1 MIKYDYEITVNGNTA
16 KLNKDIHLFREN
28 KNVHYYFA
36 IKNASF
42 NFKGSTDLIEKTN
55 AINAAVTVIK
65 PNGVEVANAIAP
77 VENGKIHL
85 KVTEDLIDEEV
96 EVGDFDLVFDL
107 FDDVDGAVTIPKVA
121 GQFHVLERPC
131 TTPISELVATNTT
144 NEVDQALTDYAI
156 TTYAEPVA
164 STNEDGTFA
173 KKTWVPK
180 EKITTAEL
188 NRMEE
193 GISNVS
199 SQCKDIAKQ
208 ISQGVTTISKESK
221 PKLFLEGTLPT
232 SKTSI
237 TMESTFS
244 FGGNLYK
251 GYVDIK
257 CQGSSSMTYPKKN
270 FTIKFYKDSNLTEKM
285 KFNFL
290 NWGNQNKFCA
300 KANWVDT
307 LHLRNLVCA
316 KLGYDMVKSRPDSE
330 FKTNLLTAPR
340 GGLVDGFPI
349 SIYLNGEFY
358 GIYTMNI
365 PKDDWTF
372 NMDSAN
378 PNHMVLCGETN
389 NDKNMSKISSC
400 QFRKP
405 WSGTDGDDWSV
416 EVGTL
421 TDTLKNSF
429 NRCINFVMTASDSEF
444 KTHISDYLD
453 LYSLI
458 DYYILVGYS
467 CDVDSMARNML
478 MITYDGVHWGAGAY
492 DLDTTFGTETGGSI
506 ADYATLDWDTGY
518 HENNSLLFKRLRE
531 NFVSELKTR
540 YNELRKNELNIVNT
554 ILHAEEIYDAI
565 TDRMFEDEHE
575 KWTNL
580 PSVATNTMTRFR
592 KFVKDRT
599 NYMDTRYNNMTVP
612 VACTSLSL
620 NKSTIELVNVGATET
635 LIPIILPSNCTYGVS
650 YVSDNPNIANIDN
663 NGVVTAKATGNCV
676 ITATCGDKSVQCQ
689 VTVTVQTITVD
700 SISLPATATLFTGDS
715 IQLQATINPSN
726 ATNQNVT
733 WSCDNQNVTLNP
745 NGLSCTVTAVSG
757 DSAIITVKTEDGEK
771 VATCNITITNLTTTI
786 TLDGTEKWN
795 KIGWPN
801 WSDTTNYIPFETS
814 INSKLPRGTI
824 LDESNTKTCMSI
836 DGYDSML
843 STVLDDAPV
852 KGFALFCSFGNAKIG
867 NTKIQLGIET
877 NNLSSADVTGFKS
890 YLANNNLTVKLQAI
904 PDTLLNTITEF
915 TSGIYDDKGQPVDH
929 SSEKRSDI
937 IELPSGASNLY
948 TFTKSGISVVW
959 FYDENQTFISKLTYG
974 NKFEIPSNA
983 KYFATRVVSGVTSL
997 DWFAN

>member
-1 MIKYDYEITVNGNTA
+1 MSYNKKVWKSGDRITKEA
-16 KLNKDIHLFREN
+16 LNN
-28 KNVHYYFA
+28 M
-36 IKNASF
+36 
-42 NFKGSTDLIEKTN
+42 
-55 AINAAVTVIK
+55 
-65 PNGVEVANAIAP
+65 
-77 VENGKIHL
+77 ENGIEAAHQNSGGTGSVSVVDNLNSDSSTSALSAKQGKELNNKMPAKSIVEGGKIYL
-85 KVTEDLIDEEV
+85 AK
-96 EVGDFDLVFDL
+96 
-107 FDDVDGAVTIPKVA
+107 
-121 GQFHVLERPC
+121 
-131 TTPISELVATNTT
+131 
-144 NEVDQALTDYAI
+144 
-156 TTYAEPVA
+156 
-164 STNEDGTFA
+164 EDGTKLDSGTELPA
-173 KKTWVPK
+173 GGSTIEVVNNL
-180 EKITTAEL
+180 ESDSTTAALSAAQGKAL
-188 NRMEE
+188 NT
-193 GISNVS
+193 
-199 SQCKDIAKQ
+199 QYKDIAKQ
-208 ISQGVTTISKESK
+208 ISQGVTTISKESN

-232 SKTSI
+232 SKTSV

-372 NMDSAN
+372 NMDSDN

-400 QFRKP
+400 QFREL

-444 KTHISDYLD
+444 KTNISDYLD

-492 DLDTTFGTETGGSI
+492 DLDTTFGTETGGGV
-506 ADYATLDWDTGY
+506 ANGYATLDWDTGY

-540 YNELRKNELNIVNT
+540 YNELRKNELNIANT

-599 NYMDTRYNNMTVP
+599 DYMDTRYNNMTVP

-635 LIPIILPSNCTYGVS
+635 LIPTILPSNCTYGVS
-650 YVSDNPNIANIDN
+650 YVSDNPNIANVDN

-733 WSCDNQNVTLNP
+733 WSCDNENVILNP

-757 DSAIITVKTEDGEK
+757 DSAIITVKTEDEEK
-771 VATCNITITNLTTTI
+771 TATCNITITDLSTTI
-786 TLDGTEKWN
+786 TLDGTENWS
-795 KIGWPN
+795 KIGWAS

-814 INSKLPRGTI
+814 INSKLSRGAI
-824 LDESNTKTCMSI
+824 IDEKNTKICASI
-836 DGYDSML
+836 DGYNSML
-843 STVLDDAPV
+843 TSMLDDTPI
-852 KGFALFCSFGNAKIG
+852 KGFALYFSSGIVK
-867 NTKIQLGIET
+867 TQLGVET
-877 NNLSSADVTGFKS
+877 SNLSSVDVTGFKN
-890 YLANNNLTVKLQAI
+890 YLTNNNLTVKLQAI
-904 PDTLLNTITEF
+904 PDDVLNTITEF
-915 TSGIYDDKGQPVDH
+915 TSGIYDAKGQPIDH
-929 SSEKRSDI
+929 SSEKRSSI

-948 TFTKSGISVVW
+948 TFTKNGISVVW
-959 FYDENQTFISKLTYG
+959 FYDENQTFVSRVEYG

>member
-1 MIKYDYEITVNGNTA
+1 MSNITNLNRDYLIKINVKEATIDVPKMTFWNTDKKTSNMFVQLVINMSTNELISQYVTVQNATDYKIT
-16 KLNKDIHLFREN
+16 LN
-28 KNVHYYFA
+28 
-36 IKNASF
+36 
-42 NFKGSTDLIEKTN
+42 
-55 AINAAVTVIK
+55 VIK
-65 PNGVEVANAIAP
+65 PKTKQYKTIEATLLNEEKALFEI
-77 VENGKIHL
+77 
-85 KVTEDLIDEEV
+85 DLPDEFTDQ
-96 EVGDFDLVFDL
+96 VGDYSFEFEVSSKVDSNDESITTSNGTYKVNGSILTNLNEETSSSPDLPILKQLIEQVKSLQGGDL
-107 FDDVDGAVTIPKVA
+107 TGYQKKSDNSLETTSKEVVGAI
-121 GQFHVLERPC
+121 
-131 TTPISELVATNTT
+131 
-144 NEVDQALTDYAI
+144 NEV
-156 TTYAEPVA
+156 
-164 STNEDGTFA
+164 N
-173 KKTWVPK
+173 
-180 EKITTAEL
+180 
-188 NRMEE
+188 
-193 GISNVS
+193 
-199 SQCKDIAKQ
+199 SQYKDIAKK
-208 ISQGVTTISKESK
+208 ISQGLTTISKESN

-237 TMESTFS
+237 IMESTFS

-316 KLGYDMVKSRPDSE
+316 KLGYDMVKSRPNSE

-358 GIYTMNI
+358 GIYTLNI

-372 NMDSAN
+372 NMNSAN

-400 QFRKP
+400 QFRKF

-492 DLDTTFGTETGGSI
+492 DLDTTFGTETGGGISNG
-506 ADYATLDWDTGY
+506 YTTLDWDTGY

-540 YNELRKNELNIVNT
+540 YNELRKNELNIANT

-575 KWTNL
+575 KWANL
-580 PSVATNTMTRFR
+580 PSITTNTMTRFR

-599 NYMDTRYNNMTVP
+599 DYMDTRYNNMTVP
-612 VACTSLSL
+612 VACTNLSL

-635 LIPIILPSNCTYGVS
+635 LIPTILPSNCTYGVS
-650 YVSDNPNIANIDN
+650 YVSDNPNIANVDN

-676 ITATCGDKSVQCQ
+676 ITVTCGDKSVQCQ

-700 SISLPATATLFTGDS
+700 SISLPSTATLSTGDS
-715 IQLQATINPSN
+715 MQLQAIINPSN
-726 ATNQNVT
+726 ATNQNVI
-733 WSCDNQNVTLNP
+733 WSCDNQNVTLHP
-745 NGLSCTVTAVSG
+745 SGLSCTVTAVSG
-757 DSAIITVKTEDGEK
+757 DSAIVTVKTEDGKK
-771 VATCNITITNLTTTI
+771 VATCNITITNLATTI
-786 TLDGTEKWN
+786 TLDGTENWN
-795 KIGWPN
+795 KIGWAS
-801 WSDTTNYIPFETS
+801 WSDTTNYIPFETP
-814 INSKLPRGTI
+814 IDNKLPRGAI
-824 LDESNTKTCMSI
+824 LNESNTEPCMSI
-836 DGYDSML
+836 DGYESVT
-843 STVLDDAPV
+843 SGVLDDAPI
-852 KGFALFCSFGNAKIG
+852 KGLALFYPNSGNP
-867 NTKIQLGIET
+867 KIQIGIET
-877 NNLSSADVTGFKS
+877 NNLSSADITGFKS
-890 YLANNNLTVKLQAI
+890 YLATNNLTVNLQAI
-904 PDTLLNTITEF
+904 PDAVLNTITEF
-915 TSGIYDDKGQPVDH
+915 TSGIYDDKGQPVAH
-929 SSEKRSDI
+929 SSEKRSAI
-937 IELPSGASNLY
+937 IELPSEASNLY
-948 TFTKSGISVVW
+948 TFTRDAISVVW
-959 FYDENQTFISKLTYG
+959 LYDENQIFISKLIYG
-974 NKFEIPSNA
+974 NKFKLPANA
-983 KYFATRVVSGVTSL
+983 KYFATRVPNTMTSL
-997 DWFAN
+997 DWYAI

>member
-1 MIKYDYEITVNGNTA
+1 MTEYISKVQDEDTGKIAYFKDSKAREDIEALNSQFKEIT
-16 KLNKDIHLFREN
+16 KK
-28 KNVHYYFA
+28 
-36 IKNASF
+36 
-42 NFKGSTDLIEKTN
+42 IE
-55 AINAAVTVIK
+55 
-65 PNGVEVANAIAP
+65 
-77 VENGKIHL
+77 
-85 KVTEDLIDEEV
+85 
-96 EVGDFDLVFDL
+96 
-107 FDDVDGAVTIPKVA
+107 
-121 GQFHVLERPC
+121 
-131 TTPISELVATNTT
+131 
-144 NEVDQALTDYAI
+144 
-156 TTYAEPVA
+156 
-164 STNEDGTFA
+164 
-173 KKTWVPK
+173 
-180 EKITTAEL
+180 
-188 NRMEE
+188 
-193 GISNVS
+193 
-199 SQCKDIAKQ
+199 
-208 ISQGVTTISKESK
+208 QGLTTISKESN

-232 SKTSI
+232 SKTSV
-237 TMESTFS
+237 TMKSIFS
-244 FGGNLYK
+244 LGGNLYK

-270 FTIKFYKDSNLTEKM
+270 FTLKFYKDSSLTEKM

-316 KLGYDMVKSRPDSE
+316 KLGYDMVKSRPNSE

-372 NMDSAN
+372 NMDSDN

-389 NDKNMSKISSC
+389 NDKNMSNISSC
-400 QFRKP
+400 QFREP

-421 TDTLKNSF
+421 TDILKNSF

-444 KTHISDYLD
+444 KSNISDYFD

-492 DLDTTFGTETGGSI
+492 DLDTTFGTETGGGI
-506 ADYATLDWDTGY
+506 ANGYTTLDWDTGY

-531 NFVSELKTR
+531 NFVSELKAR
-540 YNELRKNELNIVNT
+540 YNELRENELNITNT

-565 TDRMFEDEHE
+565 TDRMFENEHE

-599 NYMDTRYNNMTVP
+599 DYMDTRYNNMTVP

-635 LIPIILPSNCTYGVS
+635 LIPTILPSNCTYGVS
-650 YVSDNPNIANIDN
+650 YVSDNPNIADVDN
-663 NGVVTAKATGNCV
+663 NGVVTAKSVGNCT
-676 ITATCGDKSVQCQ
+676 ITATCGDKSTQCQ
-689 VTVTVQTITVD
+689 VTVTVQTIAVD
-700 SISLPATATLFTGDS
+700 SISLLATATLFTGDS

-733 WSCDNQNVTLNP
+733 WSCNNENVTLNS
-745 NGLSCTVTAVSG
+745 NGLNCAVTAVSG
-757 DSAIITVKTEDGEK
+757 DSAIVTVKTEDGEK
-771 VATCNITITNLTTTI
+771 TATCNITITDLSTTI
-786 TLDGTEKWN
+786 TLDGTENWD
-795 KIGWPN
+795 KIGWSS
-801 WSDTTNYIPFETS
+801 WSDTTNYIPFEVS
-814 INSKLPRGTI
+814 INSKLPRGAI
-824 LDESNTKTCMSI
+824 INENNSKICASI
-836 DGYDSML
+836 DGYNSML
-843 STVLDDAPV
+843 STELDDAPT
-852 KGFALFCSFGNAKIG
+852 KGFALFYGPTG
-867 NTKIQLGIET
+867 NTKAQLGVET
-877 NNLSSADVTGFKS
+877 SNLSSADVTGFKN
-890 YLANNNLTVKLQAI
+890 YLTNNNLTVKLQAI
-904 PDTLLNTITEF
+904 PDDLLNTITEF
-915 TSGIYDDKGQPVDH
+915 TSGIYDDKGQPIDH
-929 SSEKRSDI
+929 SSEKRSSI

-959 FYDENQTFISKLTYG
+959 FYDENQTFIIKSTYG